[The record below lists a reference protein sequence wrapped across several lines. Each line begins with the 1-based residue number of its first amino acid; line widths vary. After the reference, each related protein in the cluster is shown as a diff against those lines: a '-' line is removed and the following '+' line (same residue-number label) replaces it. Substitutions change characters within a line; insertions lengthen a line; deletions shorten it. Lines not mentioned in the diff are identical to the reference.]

1 MKPVMTIYL
10 KKCMFSFWEFT
21 GILGPLGGLIGPF
34 ATLKSHMLSF
44 KRCIKVVDTFFCV
57 FC

>member
-10 KKCMFSFWEFT
+10 KKCMFSSWEFS

-34 ATLKSHMLSF
+34 ATLKSNMLSF
-44 KRCIKVVDTFFCV
+44 KRRIKVVNTFFCV